1 MSIEFNDK
9 TFWVGKV
16 DNRDVPFHRLVLTKG
31 TTYNSY
37 LIKSEKPTIID
48 TVDISFGK
56 EYRDKLEKEI
66 DLAEIQYIVINHTE
80 PDHSGGLRT
89 LAAKAINA
97 VIVCTRPAVLELKEM
112 YKLHDREFHIVKT
125 GDTLDIGG
133 KTLSFIETPYLHTEE
148 TMLTYCIEDKTL
160 FSCDVFSTH
169 VASEN
174 HFNDQESNDILEDY
188 KVYYKLIMHPHRMYV
203 KEMIEKIKDLDIEI
217 IAPSH
222 GYILRK
228 NARDFIQ
235 IYDDMSRNIN
245 STRKAL
251 ILFSS
256 MTGNT
261 KEIAGEIKEIY
272 DDNHIE
278 MNMVDVNKT
287 ELNDIVSEIKAADI
301 IFFGTSTRY
310 ADMIGNMEP
319 VLKKLKEIDLGD
331 KCAVAFGSYGWSGEP
346 IEIIQD
352 YLKDSGFNTLNT
364 SDILKSTGMTDVFFP
379 IRIRFSLNEESRET
393 LKRAI
398 YHTIDQVM
406 AE

>member
-1 MSIEFNDK
+1 MSIKVNDK
-9 TFWVGKV
+9 TLWVGKV

-37 LIKSEKPTIID
+37 LIKSEKLTIID

-56 EYRDKLEKEI
+56 EFRDNLEKEV
-66 DLAEIQYIVINHTE
+66 DLSEIQYIVINHTE

-89 LAAKAINA
+89 LAAKAKNA
-97 VIVCTRPAVLELKEM
+97 VIVCTEPAVFELKEM
-112 YKLHDREFHIVKT
+112 YKLHDREFKIVKT

-148 TMLTYCIEDKTL
+148 TMVTYCIEDKTL
-160 FSCDVFSTH
+160 FSCDIFSTH
-169 VASEN
+169 VANEN
-174 HFNDQESNDILEDY
+174 YFNDKESKDILEDY
-188 KVYYKLIMHPHRMYV
+188 KTYYKLIMHPHRMYV

-222 GYILRK
+222 GYILRE
-228 NARDFIQ
+228 NVRDFIQ
-235 IYDDMSRNIN
+235 IYDDMSRNI
-245 STRKAL
+245 STSRKAL
-251 ILFSS
+251 VLFSS

-261 KEIAGEIKEIY
+261 KTIANEIKKIY
-272 DDNHIE
+272 DDNNIE
-278 MNMVDVNKT
+278 MNMLDVNKT
-287 ELNDIVSEIKAADI
+287 KLEDVLNEIQAADI
-301 IFFGTSTRY
+301 VFFGTSTRY

-319 VLKKLKEIDLGD
+319 VLKKLEDLDLEG
-331 KCAVAFGSYGWSGEP
+331 KCAAAFGSYGWSGEP

-352 YLKDSGFNTLNT
+352 YLNASGFNTLNT
-364 SDILKSTGMTDVFFP
+364 SDIVKTTGMTDVYFP
-379 IRIRFSLNEESRET
+379 IRIRFALNEENKKI
-393 LKRAI
+393 LKRAV